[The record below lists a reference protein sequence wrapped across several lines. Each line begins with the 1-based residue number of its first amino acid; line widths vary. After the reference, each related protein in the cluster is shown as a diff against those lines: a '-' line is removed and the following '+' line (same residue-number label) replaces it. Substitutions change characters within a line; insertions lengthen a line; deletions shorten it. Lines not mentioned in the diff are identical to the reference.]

1 MRSLIRICQIAG
13 NLLTCFDIAD
23 KREVAHL
30 LIAILWLHLAVI
42 QTAGINTRWRTCLKA
57 HQLHAV
63 LQQRSRKLL
72 CTAQTV
78 RTAFI
83 INLAV
88 NNTAAQI
95 STGSQDNALRLENLA
110 GFGLYANNRTIFH
123 QQLINHQLLQLQ
135 VLLILDNLFHQSV
148 IKRLIL
154 LTAQSMHGIALT
166 GIQKT
171 HLDTR
176 QIRTD
181 THLAAQSIKLTHQM
195 SLSRTADRRI
205 ARHQRHIIQRQRRQ
219 QRLAAQAGSS
229 QRCLHACVA
238 GANDNYIKCICNITH
253 LNRPLKNICI
263 SERTTK
269 FFIAERYVNCNAPP
283 SASLRSAPSPR
294 GRQEGS

>member
-1 MRSLIRICQIAG
+1 MQVIADNLMCSLIRISQVAG
-13 NLLTCFDIAD
+13 HLLTRFDIAD
-23 KREVAHL
+23 KGEIAHL
-30 LIAILWLHLAVI
+30 LIAILRLHLAVI
-42 QTAGINTRWRTCLKA
+42 KTAGINTRRRTGFEA

-72 CTAQTV
+72 RTAQTV

-95 STGSQDNALRLENLA
+95 STGSQNNALRLENLA
-110 GFGLYANNRTIFH
+110 RFGLHANNRTVFH

-135 VLLILDNLFHQSV
+135 ILLILNNLFHQRV

-154 LTAQSMHGIALT
+154 LTAQRMHGIALT

-181 THLAAQSIKLTHQM
+181 THLTAQSIKLTHQM
-195 SLSRTADRRI
+195 SLSRTAD
-205 ARHQRHIIQRQRRQ
+205 
-219 QRLAAQAGSS
+219 
-229 QRCLHACVA
+229 
-238 GANDNYIKCICNITH
+238 
-253 LNRPLKNICI
+253 
-263 SERTTK
+263 
-269 FFIAERYVNCNAPP
+269 
-283 SASLRSAPSPR
+283 
-294 GRQEGS
+294 